1 MQIEEEV
8 DEEGYVEVEISI
20 REVILKVKR
29 LYFDVEMGLYIELSG
44 GLEEGKKVFY
54 WFSFNCNDRILKY
67 GKGYIME

>member
-1 MQIEEEV
+1 M
-8 DEEGYVEVEISI
+8 
-20 REVILKVKR
+20 ILKVKR